1 MRDTFA
7 VAWPRGMA
15 LRAPAPAD
23 RRRNRSM
30 RHTVAPTYALRTW
43 FTTRDRLPHDESP
56 GVARGLLRLA
66 GAPAGV
72 ARAGGRTTGA
82 RDRRDP
88 RGDSATLWEPPDSR
102 GAGGARVPD
111 GSQARG
117 AAHAGARAGRPSARG
132 CSSGGVNR
140 KRWQLNP
147 GVYQTGASPLRLAA
161 TLYRDMGMT
170 YRAHEAE
177 RPPRAAKARGSPM

>member
-1 MRDTFA
+1 MHCEHGSRRGIVCLMMSLQVSRAGFY
-7 VAWPRGMA
+7 AWQARP
-15 LRAPAPAD
+15 PAS
-23 RRRNRSM
+23 R
-30 RHTVAPTYALRTW
+30 
-43 FTTRDRLPHDESP
+43 
-56 GVARGLLRLA
+56 
-66 GAPAGV
+66 
-72 ARAGGRTTGA
+72 ARADERLGLGIAAIRAATRQRYGS
-82 RDRRDP
+82 P
-88 RGDSATLWEPPDSR
+88 RIHAEL
-102 GAGGARVPD
+102 GGARVPD

-132 CSSGGVNR
+132 CSSGSVNR